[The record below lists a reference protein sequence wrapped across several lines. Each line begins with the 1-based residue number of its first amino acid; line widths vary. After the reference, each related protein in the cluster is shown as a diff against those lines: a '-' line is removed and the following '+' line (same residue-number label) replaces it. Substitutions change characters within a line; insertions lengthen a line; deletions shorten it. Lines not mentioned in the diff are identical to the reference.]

1 MNAENA
7 INEYKKMNIKTKL
20 SNLFKKPTATDLK
33 LRERNIKSR
42 ARLRQQAFDYQ
53 EFIKRS
59 MQEKANEQT

>member
-1 MNAENA
+1 
-7 INEYKKMNIKTKL
+7 MNIKTKL

-33 LRERNIKSR
+33 LRERNIRSR

-59 MQEKANEQT
+59 MQEKVNEQN